1 MLTYNINGRNV
12 TAKGSANL
20 NKDNIE
26 QNHSEEDSEED
37 SVEDSEEG
45 SGAEEEPTT
54 KYTTTSPPTTQKPT
68 TKYTTA
74 DSARERPM
82 FELKTATEDSAASDG
97 LYQYKIISSD
107 GSCTIKAENA
117 NMDNAGDDLALGAI
131 DRYSGD
137 QLGSCWDVEAHDF
150 TSVVITH
157 KGGDGWLGE
166 YL

>member
-1 MLTYNINGRNV
+1 MSILEENIQS
-12 TAKGSANL
+12 K
-20 NKDNIE
+20 
-26 QNHSEEDSEED
+26 
-37 SVEDSEEG
+37 
-45 SGAEEEPTT
+45 
-54 KYTTTSPPTTQKPT
+54 
-68 TKYTTA
+68 
-74 DSARERPM
+74 RPM
-82 FELKTATEDSAASDG
+82 LELKTATEESAASDG

-137 QLGSCWDVEAHDF
+137 QLGSCSDFEAHDI

-166 YL
+166 YLKFYLDDKVFNCPLRKWVWVQDPKVEFQCFREY

>member
-1 MLTYNINGRNV
+1 MSIL
-12 TAKGSANL
+12 
-20 NKDNIE
+20 
-26 QNHSEEDSEED
+26 EESIQ
-37 SVEDSEEG
+37 S
-45 SGAEEEPTT
+45 
-54 KYTTTSPPTTQKPT
+54 K
-68 TKYTTA
+68 
-74 DSARERPM
+74 RPM
-82 FELKTATEDSAASDG
+82 LELKTATEESAASDG

-137 QLGSCWDVEAHDF
+137 QLGSCSDFEADDI

-166 YL
+166 YLKLYLDDKVFMCPLGKWVWIKSRVVEFPCHKGLNNKCIVTNRACQF